1 MSRCVTDV
9 HGDTYLTR
17 CVQETIQGVKT
28 VHGNTYL
35 TSVLE
40 TLQDATDVVHGDT
53 HCTRCVLE
61 MLQGVMGV
69 VHSGTYL
76 YRCILDTSRWD
87 KCCTWQHILRLG
99 VLEILHGVTDVHGN
113 TCLARCILEMLQGEP
128 DDVHRDT
135 YLIRLCS
142 ADVSSCDTC
151 CAHRPAS
158 PTFSAQ

>member
-1 MSRCVTDV
+1 M
-9 HGDTYLTR
+9 
-17 CVQETIQGVKT
+17 
-28 VHGNTYL
+28 
-35 TSVLE
+35 
-40 TLQDATDVVHGDT
+40 TDVVHGDT

-76 YRCILDTSRWD
+76 YRCILDTSRCD

-113 TCLARCILEMLQGEP
+113 TYLTRCILEMLQGET

-135 YLIRLCS
+135 YLIRCVPQMFQAVTHAAHADLPTPHSVLSNLPQLEQIKQFTAVQPETVLC
-142 ADVSSCDTC
+142 
-151 CAHRPAS
+151 
-158 PTFSAQ
+158 